1 MQQIDNVCTA
11 ESKVSDF
18 STCLNC
24 IINQFDLS
32 TGANEQ
38 SNFVLKIVL
47 IHVRHLFIIN
57 LLGGYRVAKIGW

>member
-1 MQQIDNVCTA
+1 MQQIDNVC
-11 ESKVSDF
+11 KVLDF

-38 SNFVLKIVL
+38 SNFVLKIVQGSL